1 MTPPKFIL
9 CFTSILGKQLQR
21 GIWDFPGL
29 PGMRLHPSWPA
40 QDRDICPQGKLS
52 CFGAQLKPVAAAHSP
67 KPTQRALN
75 PPKAKRNKVILEEL
89 KEMNKEIISN

>member
-1 MTPPKFIL
+1 M
-9 CFTSILGKQLQR
+9 
-21 GIWDFPGL
+21 
-29 PGMRLHPSWPA
+29 
-40 QDRDICPQGKLS
+40 CPQGKLS